1 LENRQ
6 ATLID
11 VVKSLGEY
19 INDEDDKI
27 RARAISY
34 LTGIIS
40 ALPPTFLS
48 RQQIQVLAEFL
59 NARIED
65 DGAIEGLSRLQS
77 SGRYTKEMAQDTVKA

>member
-1 LENRQ
+1 
-6 ATLID
+6 LID

-19 INDEDDKI
+19 INDENDQI

-34 LTGIIS
+34 LTAVVS

-48 RQQIQVLAEFL
+48 RQQIQVLSEFM

-65 DGAIEGLSRLQS
+65 DGAIEGLSILQS
-77 SGRYTKEMAQDTVKA
+77 SSRYTKEMAQDTVKA